1 MTLETWIIKGG
12 VVDSTNAAIGQSG
25 GDEPINVGIA
35 NLIASLAE
43 IGYTGTSTLTS
54 GGTPGYITV
63 TNQTSKL
70 QDLEKLLAVVKAAN
84 AGIVYTK
91 GS

>member
-12 VVDSTNAAIGQSG
+12 VVDSTQAANGT
-25 GDEPINVGIA
+25 DEPVNMGIA

-43 IGYTGTSTLTS
+43 IGFTGTSTLTNS
-54 GGTPGYITV
+54 GTPGYITV

-70 QDLEKLLAVVKAAN
+70 ADMEKLLQVVKAAG